1 MATLSRQTEQPRLAA
16 HSTCKIALAG
26 FGTVGTS
33 VARLLYARSGHP
45 LRLTHVCNREVAR
58 KKVDWVSS
66 DVTWT
71 EDIEEVLASD
81 VDVVVE
87 LLGGLKPA
95 HDWVRRALQ
104 SHKSVVTANKQLI
117 AHFGSELLEL
127 ARNHGQYLG
136 FGGCVAGG
144 VPLLAG
150 LHDGLAGDRLVKIC
164 GILNGTCN
172 YILTRMEQG
181 GGSFTEALGEAQQ
194 AGLAEADPT
203 EDIDGLDAR
212 AKLVIVTR
220 FGLNVDVR
228 PEQVVCRSIRNV
240 KAVDFEY
247 AHELGCTIRQVS
259 TAKLCEERIYVVV
272 EPTIVSRS
280 SPLAGVSGAENLIV
294 STGDFGGD
302 TIFAGRGAGGDP
314 TAVAVVSDLLQA
326 ARWRSHGLAWP
337 DRRPARSCE
346 VTEDLELPRYVRF
359 VVRDRVGIIATV
371 ASMFARHQVNLDA
384 VLQKPGYAKS
394 ELPFVITLE
403 PCKRSQL
410 EAALSQLEGADFL
423 AETPFTMSI
432 LQ

>member
-1 MATLSRQTEQPRLAA
+1 MATVSRQMEQSRLAA
-16 HSTCKIALAG
+16 GSICKIALVG
-26 FGTVGTS
+26 FGTVGS
-33 VARLLYARSGHP
+33 CVARLLSAHVEHP
-45 LRLTHVCNREVAR
+45 LRLTHICNRQVAR
-58 KKVDWVSS
+58 KKVDWIPR

-81 VDVVVE
+81 ADVVVE
-87 LLGGLKPA
+87 LLGGFEPA

-104 SHKSVVTANKQLI
+104 SHKSVVTANKQLM
-117 AHFGSELLEL
+117 AHCGSELLDL

-136 FGGCVAGG
+136 FGACVAGG

-181 GGSFTEALGEAQQ
+181 GSSFAEGLREAQQ
-194 AGLAEADPT
+194 AGLAEADPS
-203 EDIDGLDAR
+203 EDIDGLDAG
-212 AKLVIVTR
+212 AKLVIVAR
-220 FGLNVDVR
+220 FGLNVDIR
-228 PEQVVCRSIRNV
+228 PEQVLCRSIRNV
-240 KAVDFEY
+240 KPVDFEY
-247 AHELGCTIRQVS
+247 AHDLGCTIRQIS
-259 TAKLCEERIYVVV
+259 TVRLGEEGIYAVV
-272 EPTIVSRS
+272 EPAIVSRN

-294 STGDFGGD
+294 STGAFGGD
-302 TIFAGRGAGGDP
+302 TVFAGRGAGGDP

-326 ARWRSHGLAWP
+326 AKCRSYGLAWP
-337 DRRPARSCE
+337 DHRPARLCE
-346 VTEDLELPRYVRF
+346 VTHDLELPRYVRF
-359 VVRDRVGIIATV
+359 VVRDRVGIIAAV
-371 ASMFARHQVNLDA
+371 ASIFARHQINLDA

-403 PCKRSQL
+403 PCKQSQL